1 MASAG
6 VKEIRRLQEEQQS
19 LAGSQSV
26 PSLGAAADDDG
37 GATQQAPAT
46 ADRSNSIARKLYTE
60 SERDL
65 LTNYEPSDVVADAE
79 AALDQPTTR
88 TPRPY
93 EGLPAVA
100 GMAGVEDAVRAAA
113 GAADI
118 EETQIVDGET
128 GDTALLL
135 CAQYGAGDL
144 VELLVAQGAEV
155 NARLPNGATALHYM
169 SNGATLSPPAVV
181 ALLRFGADP
190 NVAELHTGA
199 TPLMYAADAGATA
212 VCEDLV
218 RHGADAAAV
227 DFDGYDALGY
237 AAESGLHACVAFLKS
252 VAPKTKPKPPP
263 PTTPNTAA
271 AGNAATSPYSIDIG
285 APVVG
290 APSSKKKKKP
300 DPPPAAPP
308 SAAGTPN
315 SRRDDFDREL
325 AELRDARETLKHLA
339 GLADKAS
346 GELRSLQY
354 EAATDRERS
363 ASLAA
368 GAQARADELE
378 RARSRAAAAG
388 EAALEQACAPRA
400 TSGAADLTR
409 RSATPRGRPPRP
421 WARPRPRTR
430 PRARARPRRSRRD
443 AVESQLLAR
452 VAAWE
457 TACGEAKAALEKKIE
472 AHRTDE
478 ARRQADLDG
487 ARRDASSWEAKCARE
502 AERRWRDAE
511 ALRAR
516 EAEASRRADAE
527 RDALR
532 RKLESAEDAG
542 KQREAEAARRGRARG
557 GGGAVRGAEQRGGAL
572 EQQLLSLA
580 ATAGADER
588 RSALEEA
595 HRAKMAVAEAAVAAA
610 RGSGREAELR
620 GAVERSSPPRSATAT
635 AGAPR
640 RSARASRTPGASTRP
655 SPRRARRWSSPTRS
669 RPSSRPSSATR
680 KRDEAAAGRRRDE
693 DAARARRRGRGGRAP
708 RRRRGARS
716 SAASS
721 WRCGGRRGRPGA
733 LRGAAKAAA
742 DADAARQRA
751 AANLNEVREQA
762 LKFKADLLQKEL
774 EAAGAARELQLVR
787 DAKAESDASRGGELA
802 AARERLAKAEADLAE
817 QTKTARERGDD
828 ARRQLKKLEDDHE
841 RQKARDDI
849 DRRAD
854 ESARRKEHE
863 DEVTKLSR
871 ALHAAQAEAAQHKSL
886 AASSASGSSTA
897 AERAAAAEACGDAL
911 RCSAERAASRLAGT
925 TESYEGR
932 LAAAMDELSLTRASL
947 EDASD
952 GVEKLRALEQRNAR
966 LDQDLTRES
975 MMRRKL
981 HNQIEDMKGKIRV
994 LCRVR
999 PLAQF
1004 ERDRGAGESAVVK
1017 DGEGSLTVLP
1027 AKEKGEKKKFMF
1039 DFVFDGAGAENSQP
1053 RLFEDVKQLI
1063 TSTVDGY
1070 NVCLFC
1076 YGQTGSGKTFT
1087 MGSDSRIGAT
1097 LGPDGRVLEGA
1108 GIAPR
1113 SAEAVFDIL
1122 EGRTSQCDCTV
1133 TLSMFEVY
1141 CDKLVDLLNT
1151 SPQQPH
1157 LKITL
1162 AEHSP
1167 TGLVHVEGAKSR
1179 EVADAKALVDAL
1191 AFGIGNRTVHATKM
1205 NSESSRSHLVMMM
1218 EISSTN
1224 KRTGHKVTGKLTLV
1238 DLAGSERVDKSGA
1251 TGGGQAAARAARV
1264 IQRRFNAT
1272 AINKSLSALGDV
1284 IASLTAAAGGHVP
1297 YRNHPLTMLMS
1308 DSVGGSAKTMMIV
1321 CSSPAS
1327 DKVAET
1333 LSSLQFATRCKDVR
1347 SSADP
1352 RAAAATI
1359 ADLKAG

>member
-93 EGLPAVA
+93 EGARAVA
-100 GMAGVEDAVRAAA
+100 VAGIEIDVDASRGLLALLRDALPYWGQGMAGVEDAVRAAA

-169 SNGATLSPPAVV
+169 SNGATLSPRP
-181 ALLRFGADP
+181 
-190 NVAELHTGA
+190 
-199 TPLMYAADAGATA
+199 
-212 VCEDLV
+212 
-218 RHGADAAAV
+218 
-227 DFDGYDALGY
+227 
-237 AAESGLHACVAFLKS
+237 GLHDACVAFLKS

-271 AGNAATSPYSIDIG
+271 AGNAATSPYSIDI

-339 GLADKAS
+339 APRGGPRASSEQRAAAARHDADEARDRADRAERRLALAQQDAASLKARLDAAQGLADKAS

-388 EAALEQACAPRA
+388 EAALERA
-400 TSGAADLTR
+400 VRAEGDLGARIWTR

-430 PRARARPRRSRRD
+430 PRAREAEERSRRD
-443 AVESQLLAR
+443 AVESQLSAR

-487 ARRDASSWEAKCARE
+487 ARRDASSWEANGRP
-502 AERRWRDAE
+502 RR
-511 ALRAR
+511 
-516 EAEASRRADAE
+516 
-527 RDALR
+527 
-532 RKLESAEDAG
+532 
-542 KQREAEAARRGRARG
+542 AEAALEAAAARS
-557 GGGAVRGAEQRGGAL
+557 AEQRGGAL

-610 RGSGREAELR
+610 RDERKREAELR
-620 GAVERSSPPRSATAT
+620 GAVEEKLAAALRDGDGRRAAEVRQGLEDTLRRFDEAV
-635 AGAPR
+635 AAPR
-640 RSARASRTPGASTRP
+640 QALVVADAIK
-655 SPRRARRWSSPTRS
+655 AELA
-669 RPSSRPSSATR
+669 PSSATR
-680 KRDEAAAGRRRDE
+680 ASATRPPRAGAATRTPRARDAEAAADRARRDGAAELEKLRGELVALREAAAGD
-693 DAARARRRGRGGRAP
+693 RAR
-708 RRRRGARS
+708 
-716 SAASS
+716 
-721 WRCGGRRGRPGA
+721 CE
-733 LRGAAKAAA
+733 GAAKAAA

-863 DEVTKLSR
+863 DEVTKLCR
-871 ALHAAQAEAAQHKSL
+871 GGAAQEPRRVVGVGLVDGRGAR
-886 AASSASGSSTA
+886 G
-897 AERAAAAEACGDAL
+897 RRGACGDAL

-1097 LGPDGRVLEGA
+1097 LGPDGR
-1108 GIAPR
+1108 
-1113 SAEAVFDIL
+1113 
-1122 EGRTSQCDCTV
+1122 CDCTV

-1238 DLAGSERVDKSGA
+1238 DLAGSER
-1251 TGGGQAAARAARV
+1251 
-1264 IQRRFNAT
+1264 AT

-1327 DKVAET
+1327 DNVAET

-1359 ADLKAG
+1359 ADLKAEVKKPRGRRERQGRRRHAAAAAAALGAKIRPKTS